1 MTKIKIICIIENSI
15 SHLNPVFNLF
25 HALLKRGNDLDLYFI
40 SHISFQPSI
49 EENGFHFIECKSLN
63 FGLENHEIFCQNYL
77 QKLHFCLNEN
87 NFENRRIDLL
97 EHIEKIRP
105 DYVFVDSMLWGDQVV
120 LEKIKSAKLDFKIKG
135 IQTLFNADFS
145 TKNLPLHSRFVP
157 TSFDLV
163 GRMTITLVW
172 LRYWIIKFVR
182 NTVYQFKFLGY
193 TEFRK
198 IKTQLKE
205 INKTRKV
212 KLKINKWNSFSPR
225 LSTIETILL
234 LPKSVEFSSEG
245 SSLIKHLGYFE
256 NPVVE
261 SEQATIL
268 LNNSSQYEKVILL
281 SQGTLQREL
290 NSDLNS
296 FYQKF
301 LELVKWYPT
310 YYFIASF
317 DQTFL
322 ASTDLSA
329 YANLYATH
337 FLPQR
342 SLLPQVDL
350 FISHGGANSIL
361 ESILAECPI
370 LITLNN
376 FIFDQNGNAARIK
389 YHGCGEFVDFNQPLN
404 EWTNKMDLLIQQS
417 NSYKIRIQHLKKK
430 IQEEVYDL
438 ENLLFA

>member
-25 HALLKRGNDLDLYFI
+25 HALLKRGNNLDPYFF
-40 SHISFQPSI
+40 SHISFQSII

-97 EHIEKIRP
+97 GHVEKIRP
-105 DYVFVDSMLWGDQVV
+105 NYIFVDSILWGDHVV
-120 LEKIKSAKLDFKIKG
+120 LEKIKSEKFDFKIKN

-157 TSFDLV
+157 SKFDFI
-163 GRMTITLVW
+163 GRTTIYLVW
-172 LRYWIIKFVR
+172 LRYWIIKLIKS
-182 NTVYQFKFLGY
+182 TAYQFKFLGY

-198 IKTQLKE
+198 IKIQLNE
-205 INKTRKV
+205 INKTRNF
-212 KLKINKWNSFSPR
+212 KLKINPWNSFCPR
-225 LSTIETILL
+225 LSTIETLLL
-234 LPKSVEFSSEG
+234 LPKSVEFSSQSD
-245 SSLIKHLGYFE
+245 SSIKHLGYFGNQVADTE
-256 NPVVE
+256 EAN
-261 SEQATIL
+261 L
-268 LNNSSQYEKVILL
+268 LLKNSTDFDKVILI
-281 SQGTLQREL
+281 SQGSLQREL

-296 FYQKF
+296 FYLKF
-301 LELVKWYPT
+301 LALVKLYPS

-317 DQTFL
+317 DKSFL
-322 ASTDLSA
+322 ETTDLSG

-342 SLLPQVDL
+342 GLLPKVDL

-361 ESILAECPI
+361 ESILSECPI
-370 LITLNN
+370 LITLSNS
-376 FIFDQNGNAARIK
+376 IFDQNGNAARIK
-389 YHGCGEFVDFNQPLN
+389 FHGCGEFIDFNQPLN
-404 EWTNKMDLLIQQS
+404 KWTNKVELILQQS
-417 NSYKIRIQHLKKK
+417 NSYKIRIQQLKKK
-430 IQEEVYDL
+430 IVEEVYDL
-438 ENLLFA
+438 ENLIFA